1 MALLETPQLGTVD
14 YSEETIVEFA
24 EGLPAFETQ
33 TRFVLVERTETA
45 PILFLQSLDNAE
57 LCFLTVPVQAIQPDY
72 ELTSPIEDL
81 RDLGIDAT
89 TQNEDML
96 CLAILTARA
105 DRPPT
110 ANLMAPVVIHRHT
123 RRARQVIQTDSQ
135 YSFEHPLGA
144 EGASSGC

>member
-1 MALLETPQLGTVD
+1 VALLETLQLGTVD

-45 PILFLQSLDNAE
+45 PILFLQSVDNAE

-81 RDLGIDAT
+81 RDLGVDAT
-89 TQNEDML
+89 TRNEDVL
-96 CLAILTARA
+96 CLAILTARP

-110 ANLMAPVVIHRHT
+110 ANLMAPVLIHRHT
-123 RRARQVIQTDSQ
+123 RRGRQVIQNDSP

-144 EGASSGC
+144 EGATSGC